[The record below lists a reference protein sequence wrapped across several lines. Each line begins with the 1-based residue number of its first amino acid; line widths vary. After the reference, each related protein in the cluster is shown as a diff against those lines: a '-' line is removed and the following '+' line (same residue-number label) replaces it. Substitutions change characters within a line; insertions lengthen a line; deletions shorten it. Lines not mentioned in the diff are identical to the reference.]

1 MHKFSLLLSFI
12 IAANLACSKMSAQQ
26 RVIDAVDSVAVVAA
40 TVFSDAGKLIGLT
53 NEQGELP
60 AVQESDYPLTIRCIG
75 YEGTEVATPQSAT
88 IFLTP
93 QCFELGEAII
103 TPAEPEVLQLTC
115 YARSFETIFSDT
127 LQLANKY
134 SEHMVN
140 VFVPVATGKRA
151 KKAKK
156 AADGRPRI
164 IAERT
169 WTIRNVNGRDTL
181 IKNEPNEPI
190 SIAFGQLGHET
201 DTIPQ
206 RLLKSTEEQ
215 ATHSVKG
222 KTGPMIVYSKTN
234 DNLTV
239 AHYPLAEIK
248 KGVISLPKAIA
259 FILGFDIDVTQF
271 YNTRSYNMTSTQAP
285 SIKDLVSFATT
296 IDAKIWGKRVNKEY
310 NHDEIKISLF
320 TEFYVVKTE
329 YISVETAKDRANLR
343 LAAPKFEIPASAP
356 KLDAA
361 TLELIRKVDGK

>member
-1 MHKFSLLLSFI
+1 MYKFKYLLCFI
-12 IAANLACSKMSAQQ
+12 TAMSLACSKMSAQQ

-60 AVQESDYPLTIRCIG
+60 IAKKSDFPLTIRCIG
-75 YEGTEVATPQSAT
+75 YEATEVATPQTAT

-115 YARSFETIFSDT
+115 YARSFETIYSDT
-127 LQLANKY
+127 FQLENKY

-140 VFVPVATGKRA
+140 FFVPVATGKRA

-169 WTIRNVNGRDTL
+169 WTIRNVNGCDTL

-190 SIAFGQLGHET
+190 SMILEQLSQET

-222 KTGPMIVYSKTN
+222 KTGPKIVYSKTD

-239 AHYPLAEIK
+239 AHYPLAETK
-248 KGVISLPKAIA
+248 KGVISLPKAIT
-259 FILGFDIDVTQF
+259 FILGFDIDITQF
-271 YNTRSYNMTSTQAP
+271 YITRSYNMNSTQAP
-285 SIKDLVSFATT
+285 TIKDLVSFATA
-296 IDAKIWGKRVNKEY
+296 IDATISGRLIRFAYDRKEV
-310 NHDEIKISLF
+310 KMSLH

-329 YISVETAKDRANLR
+329 YISAETAKDRANLR

-361 TLELIRKVDGK
+361 TQELIRKVDGK

>member
-1 MHKFSLLLSFI
+1 MHKLKYLLCFI
-12 IAANLACSKMSAQQ
+12 TAMNLACSKMSAQQ

-60 AVQESDYPLTIRCIG
+60 MAKNSDFPLTIRCIG
-75 YEGTEVATPQSAT
+75 YEAAEVATPQMAT

-115 YARSFETIFSDT
+115 YARSYQKVFTDT
-127 LQLANKY
+127 CRLEDTYA
-134 SEHMVN
+134 EHMVN
-140 VFVPVATGKRA
+140 IFVPVATGKRA

-190 SIAFGQLGHET
+190 LITLGRLSQET

-222 KTGPMIVYSKTN
+222 KTGPKTVYSKTD

-239 AHYPLAEIK
+239 AHYHLAETK
-248 KGVISLPKAIA
+248 KGVISLPKAIT
-259 FILGFDIDVTQF
+259 FILGFDIDITQF
-271 YNTRSYNMTSTQAP
+271 YNTRSYNMNSTQAP
-285 SIKDLVSFATT
+285 TIKDLVSFATA
-296 IDAKIWGKRVNKEY
+296 IDATISGRLIRIAYDHKEV
-310 NHDEIKISLF
+310 KMSLH

-329 YISVETAKDRANLR
+329 YISAEAAKDRANLR